1 MRCDDG
7 ARARPI
13 RIPSEC
19 YLIIHNRTPFIIGT
33 HKRKTEQGIIKINKK
48 IELLIFEFFIK

>member
-19 YLIIHNRTPFIIGT
+19 YLIIYNRTPLIKGIQ
-33 HKRKTEQGIIKINKK
+33 KRKTEQGKIKNNKK
-48 IELLIFEFFIK
+48 N

>member
-19 YLIIHNRTPFIIGT
+19 YLIIYNPTPFITGI
-33 HKRKTEQGIIKINKK
+33 HKRKTEQGIIKNNNK
-48 IELLIFEFFIK
+48 IELLIILFFI